1 MKTAIK
7 NQQEY
12 EAVMARI
19 NTLMKI
25 GEANLE
31 DKEFE
36 EIRNLSL
43 KAQAYEKSI
52 YTVEPPATLE
62 GMIELRMYEMR
73 LKQKDLADKLNMSNT
88 KLSLILNGKQ
98 KPDLAFI
105 KAIHTELNVPADFI
119 LEHI

>member
-1 MKTAIK
+1 
-7 NQQEY
+7 
-12 EAVMARI
+12 MARI

-25 GEANLE
+25 GEANLQAE
-31 DKEFE
+31 EFE
-36 EIRNLSL
+36 EIQSLSL
-43 KAQAYEKSI
+43 KAQAYERII
-52 YTVEPPATLE
+52 YTIEPPSTLE
-62 GMIELRMYEMR
+62 GMVELRMYEMR
-73 LKQKDLADKLNMSNT
+73 LKQKDLADKLNMSNS